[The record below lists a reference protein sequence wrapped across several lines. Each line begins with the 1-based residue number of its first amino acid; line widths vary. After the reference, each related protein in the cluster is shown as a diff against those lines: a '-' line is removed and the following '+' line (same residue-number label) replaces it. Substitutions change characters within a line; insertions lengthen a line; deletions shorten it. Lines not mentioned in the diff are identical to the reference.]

1 MWPKPG
7 LKVVRIPCD
16 GSPMKLTTI
25 PLINIGERKM
35 HEDECIDFEKL
46 LEHIPNMKSVD
57 NSKRF
62 SWAYR
67 KLVGIVNNNVG
78 EVSWKA
84 DYMMYLCLDKR
95 AGLPHNEELERLV
108 KLGRGPAY
116 VMDPFDVYGD
126 AFVFRME
133 PQSKRQF
140 DGPKRAVYTN
150 MDTGFIEGVKGL
162 DLYYGNWAFATLR
175 KLLVCPQEG

>member
-1 MWPKPG
+1 MWPKTG

-25 PLINIGERKM
+25 PLINIGDKKM
-35 HEDECIDFEKL
+35 HENECIDFEKV
-46 LEHIPNMKSVD
+46 LEHIPDMKSVV
-57 NSKRF
+57 NPKRF

-84 DYMMYLCLDKR
+84 DYMMYLCLDER
-95 AGLPHNEELERLV
+95 SGLPHNEELERLV
-108 KLGRGPAY
+108 RLGRGPAY
-116 VMDPFDVYGD
+116 PMDPFDVYGD

-133 PQSKRQF
+133 PQSKQC
-140 DGPKRAVYTN
+140 DEPKRAKYIH
-150 MDTGFIEGVKGL
+150 MDRDFVEAVKGL
-162 DLYYGNWAFATLR
+162 EERYGNWAFATLR
-175 KLLVCPQEG
+175 KLLVCPQNG